1 MNKLLSVLAAGLLAT
16 SSVAVSAEGASGTE
30 KPGAMAGELISLT
43 ATVEAIDLEK
53 RLVTLKGPEGN
64 TVTLEVGEQ
73 ARNLSQVK
81 VGDQVQAD
89 YYESVALYAQK
100 PDGSLPAA
108 AEMAAVERAPA
119 GEKPGIAAVDS
130 RIITATVESID
141 LEKRTVALWRWP
153 CESRRRVSTGVCR
166 YLQSPTS
173 EWRGWISKTS
183 AGAVSSGV
191 SPASG

>member
-1 MNKLLSVLAAGLLAT
+1 LLAT

-141 LEKRTVALWRWP
+141 LEKRTVALKGPEGNTLNLKLDDRTP
-153 CESRRRVSTGVCR
+153 NLENLKAGDQVVARFTQAIAISVES
-166 YLQSPTS
+166 
-173 EWRGWISKTS
+173 SK
-183 AGAVSSGV
+183 
-191 SPASG
+191 

>member
-1 MNKLLSVLAAGLLAT
+1 
-16 SSVAVSAEGASGTE
+16 
-30 KPGAMAGELISLT
+30 MAGELISLT

-141 LEKRTVALWRWP
+141 LEKRAVALKGPEGNTLNLKLDDRTP
-153 CESRRRVSTGVCR
+153 NMENAENQRPG
-166 YLQSPTS
+166 
-173 EWRGWISKTS
+173 GS
-183 AGAVSSGV
+183 AVYPGDCNIGDRQRIKAKRKSVAGI
-191 SPASG
+191 SPATDSRCAVYAGHRRSR

>member
-108 AEMAAVERAPA
+108 AEMAAVERAPT

-130 RIITATVESID
+130 RMITATVESID
-141 LEKRTVALWRWP
+141 LEKRTVALKGPEGNTLNLKLDDRTP
-153 CESRRRVSTGVCR
+153 NLENLKAGDQVVARFTQAIAISVESS
-166 YLQSPTS
+166 Q
-173 EWRGWISKTS
+173 
-183 AGAVSSGV
+183 
-191 SPASG
+191 

>member
-16 SSVAVSAEGASGTE
+16 SSVAVSAEGASGAE
-30 KPGAMAGELISLT
+30 KPGAVVGELISLT

-130 RIITATVESID
+130 RMITATVESID
-141 LEKRTVALWRWP
+141 LEMRTVALKGPEGNTLNLKLDDRTP
-153 CESRRRVSTGVCR
+153 NLENLKAGDQVVARFTQAIAISVES
-166 YLQSPTS
+166 
-173 EWRGWISKTS
+173 SK
-183 AGAVSSGV
+183 
-191 SPASG
+191 